1 MVVECREA
9 AYTYLHPPQMRCRDH
24 CQPELFWLFG
34 GFDTGFRPTQ
44 PPKKSGKRDKMK
56 NPFGDQQVPGS
67 YHNLKERMYKK
78 VSANVNGQIREI
90 MVKAYENALDE
101 ENVVLSRPERKRLL
115 SQIVKM
121 VMEDVLGKLD
131 GSSKPK

>member
-1 MVVECREA
+1 
-9 AYTYLHPPQMRCRDH
+9 
-24 CQPELFWLFG
+24 
-34 GFDTGFRPTQ
+34 
-44 PPKKSGKRDKMK
+44 MK

-78 VSANVNGQIREI
+78 VSANVNEQILGI

-101 ENVVLSRPERKRLL
+101 ENVVLSRPERMRLL

-121 VMEDVLGKLD
+121 AMEDIIKKF
-131 GSSKPK
+131 SNE